1 MISNAEHQ
9 NVPEETDTNSKMQV
23 MDQKMNLILDVL
35 LSSEAFSGNIG
46 KITGKSNADET
57 DNLWKLLKKTQS
69 EVNSIKNE
77 INKVETENIHQGQGF
92 TNKGPFRYK
101 MFVIEFIPV
110 KDQELEELL
119 EASKKNIY
127 FPVSCQE
134 YADNG
139 AIKNGSYRVQPNT
152 NISRKCIL
160 A

>member
-1 MISNAEHQ
+1 MRALQKVYSKETVTDAVISNAEHQ

-92 TNKGPFRYK
+92 TNHSDFNRRSLSGRN
-101 MFVIEFIPV
+101 
-110 KDQELEELL
+110 LL
-119 EASKKNIY
+119 
-127 FPVSCQE
+127 
-134 YADNG
+134 G
-139 AIKNGSYRVQPNT
+139 
-152 NISRKCIL
+152 
-160 A
+160 

>member
-77 INKVETENIHQGQGF
+77 INKVETENIHQG
-92 TNKGPFRYK
+92 
-101 MFVIEFIPV
+101 
-110 KDQELEELL
+110 
-119 EASKKNIY
+119 
-127 FPVSCQE
+127 
-134 YADNG
+134 
-139 AIKNGSYRVQPNT
+139 
-152 NISRKCIL
+152 
-160 A
+160 